1 MDTQSFL
8 GSPLV
13 ANEGQP
19 PGHLL
24 HTDPER
30 PVGVVQ
36 LHTHLKRPVQQRDT
50 DTALD
55 VGTGRG
61 DGTHGLVC

>member
-30 PVGVVQ
+30 PVRVVQ